1 VGPDDGIDIEAITV
15 TVHPTLIV
23 YNAKIHTGVAHRPEA
38 QAMAIHGRH
47 IAAIGT
53 NGQIR
58 SLAAPATLLID
69 AGRRRVIPGLI
80 DSHIHLIRGGL
91 SYNLELRWDG
101 VPSLAEA
108 MRLLADQVA
117 RTPSPQWVRV
127 AGGFSE
133 HQFAEHRLPTLDE
146 LNQVAPST
154 PVFILHLGDRA
165 LLNAAA
171 LRACGY
177 TRDTPDPPGG
187 HIEWDSS
194 GAPSGLLLAAP
205 GASLLEDALAHGPT
219 LPHEYQINSTR
230 HFMRE
235 LNRLGVTS
243 VIDAGGNRLRYPDD
257 YRAIEELQQHHLLTV
272 RVAYYLSA
280 PTAGEELRDF
290 THWTSILRRGDGDDF
305 YRLQGAGE
313 VLVHSAID
321 HSNFRQPRPDLPPCM
336 EYDLEQVIRL
346 LAERK
351 WSWRTHATYD
361 ESIGRALDVFERV
374 HRDIPIHDL
383 TWFFDH
389 AETVS
394 DRNLQR
400 IAQLGGGIALQHRMA
415 YQGNDFVERYGAEAA
430 ARAPPI
436 KRMLEMGVRVGA
448 GTDGTHLASHDPWM
462 LLYWLATGQGVG
474 GVAPHPMDHAVD
486 RGTALAL
493 CTRANAWFTGEEGI
507 KGQLDVGQLADF
519 AVLSQDFF
527 EVADEQ
533 IRQIVAEL
541 TVVDGRVVYADGD
554 FRAQDLAAPPPMPD
568 WSPASFGSRCWRRQS
583 GARSPL
589 CASGP

>member
-1 VGPDDGIDIEAITV
+1 MTV
-15 TVHPTLIV
+15 YPTLIV

-38 QAMAIHGRH
+38 QAMAINGRR

-58 SLAAPATLLID
+58 SLAGPATQVID
-69 AGRRRVIPGLI
+69 AGRKRVIPGLI

-91 SYNLELRWDG
+91 NYNLELRWDG
-101 VPSLAEA
+101 VTSLGDA
-108 MRLLADQVA
+108 MRLLAEQVA
-117 RTPSPQWVRV
+117 RTPPPQWVRV

-146 LNQVAPST
+146 LNQVAPFT

-187 HIEWDSS
+187 HIEWDST

-205 GASLLEDALAHGPT
+205 NDSLLDDALAHAPA

-243 VIDAGGNRLRYPDD
+243 VMDAGGSRLRYPDD

-272 RVAYYLSA
+272 RIAYHLSA
-280 PTAGEELRDF
+280 PTPGEELHDF
-290 THWTSILRRGDGDDF
+290 TRWSSINPYREGDEF
-305 YRLQGAGE
+305 YKLQGAGE
-313 VLVHSAID
+313 VLVHSALD
-321 HSNFRQPRPDLPPCM
+321 YGDFRQPRPDVPPCM
-336 EYDLEQVIRL
+336 EYDLEQVIRQ
-346 LAERK
+346 LAEHQ
-351 WSWRTHATYD
+351 WPWRMHTTYD
-361 ESIGRALDVFERV
+361 ETIGRALDVFERV
-374 HRDIPIHDL
+374 ARDTPLHDIP
-383 TWFFDH
+383 WFFDH

-394 DRNLQR
+394 DLNLER
-400 IAQLGGGIALQHRMA
+400 IARLGGGIAIQHRMA
-415 YQGNDFVERYGAEAA
+415 YQGEYFVERYGADAA
-430 ARAPPI
+430 AHTPPF

-448 GTDGTHLASHDPWM
+448 GTDATHLASYDPWT
-462 LLYWLATGQGVG
+462 LLHWLTTGKTMG
-474 GVAPHPMDHAVD
+474 GLALYPASHCVD

-493 CTRANAWFTGEEGI
+493 CTRANTWFSGEQGQ
-507 KGQLDVGQLADF
+507 KGQLEVGQLADF
-519 AVLSQDFF
+519 AVLSQDYFD
-527 EVADEQ
+527 VPDEQ
-533 IRQIVAEL
+533 LRQIVSEL

-554 FRAQDLAAPPPMPD
+554 FRAHDLAAPPAMPD
-568 WSPASFGSRCWRRQS
+568 WSPVNFGSCCKRAPMGAVATRR
-583 GARSPL
+583 
-589 CASGP
+589 ASGS

>member
-1 VGPDDGIDIEAITV
+1 MTEY
-15 TVHPTLIV
+15 PTLIV
-23 YNAKIHTGVAHRPEA
+23 YNAKIHTGVSHRPEA
-38 QAMAIHGRH
+38 QAMAVHGRR
-47 IAAIGT
+47 IAAVGT

-58 SLAAPATLLID
+58 SLAGPATQVID
-69 AGRRRVIPGLI
+69 AGRRRIIPGLI
-80 DSHIHLIRGGL
+80 DSHIHLIRAGL

-101 VPSLAEA
+101 VPSLADA

-117 RTPSPQWVRV
+117 RTPPPQWVRV

-187 HIEWDSS
+187 HIEWDST

-205 GASLLEDALAHGPT
+205 DASLLEDALAHGPT
-219 LPHEYQINSTR
+219 LPHEYQINATR

-243 VIDAGGNRLRYPDD
+243 VIDAGGSHLRYPDD
-257 YRAIEELQQHHLLTV
+257 YRVIEELQQHHLLTV
-272 RVAYYLSA
+272 RFASHLSA

-290 THWTSILRRGDGDDF
+290 NRWTSIRRQGEGDEF

-321 HSNFRQPRPDLPPCM
+321 HGNFRQPRPDIPPCM

-346 LAERK
+346 LAERQ
-351 WSWRTHATYD
+351 WPWRMHATYD
-361 ESIGRALDVFERV
+361 ETISRALDVFERID
-374 HRDIPIHDL
+374 RDTPL
-383 TWFFDH
+383 QGLPWFFDH
-389 AETVS
+389 AETIS
-394 DRNLQR
+394 DQNMAR
-400 IAQLGGGIALQHRMA
+400 IAQLGGGIAVQHRMA
-415 YQGNDFVERYGAEAA
+415 FQGEYFVERYGADAA
-430 ARAPPI
+430 AHTPPF
-436 KRMLEMGVRVGA
+436 KRMLELGVRVGA
-448 GTDGTHLASHDPWM
+448 GTDATYLASYDPWT
-462 LLYWLATGQGVG
+462 LLHWLTTGRTVG
-474 GVAPHPMDHAVD
+474 GLALYPASHCVD
-486 RGTALAL
+486 RGAALAL
-493 CTRANAWFTGEEGI
+493 CTRANAWFSGEEGV
-507 KGQLDVGQLADF
+507 KGQLDIGQLADF
-519 AVLSQDFF
+519 ALLSQDYF
-527 EVADEQ
+527 EVPDEQ

-554 FRAQDLAAPPPMPD
+554 FRAHDLAAPPPMPD
-568 WSPASFGSRCWRRQS
+568 WSPVNFGSRCEKAAPGAAVPRR
-583 GARSPL
+583 
-589 CASGP
+589 ASGT